1 MMKTRDRRIRPA
13 AAAAGRRRATI
24 PAAPPGGSYRVV
36 TP

>member
-1 MMKTRDRRIRPA
+1 MMKTRDRRIRP
-13 AAAAGRRRATI
+13 AGRRRATI